1 MEAALTK
8 PAGCGRLGLAAP
20 AVTTLVGMTVHPW
33 GACPLTSGQRVSPM
47 GKRELTESRGLWGAT
62 AQKRG
67 GQTCM
72 VATGQTGQWVG
83 W

>member
-8 PAGCGRLGLAAP
+8 PAGCRHLGLTAP
-20 AVTTLVGMTVHPW
+20 TVTTLVGMTVHPW
-33 GACPLTSGQRVSPM
+33 GACPLTSGQRVDPM
-47 GKRELTESRGLWGAT
+47 SKRELTESGGLWGAT